1 MPALSNANAN
11 AGSDDETAIKPK
23 MLKKMAYF
31 KHLQAA
37 LDEYDQAFL
46 VNADNVGSKQMQ
58 EIRMTMRGKWYVAL
72 FGPVSK
78 ALSA

>member
-1 MPALSNANAN
+1 MPALADPPVNEDVNGDMEGEDTS
-11 AGSDDETAIKPK
+11 AGIKPK

-58 EIRMTMRGKWYVAL
+58 EIRMSTRDRW
-72 FGPVSK
+72 
-78 ALSA
+78 